1 MKSTF
6 IHALTQLMW
15 KMGFEVS
22 DITYFYV
29 CNGEKNY
36 DKFDNKIN
44 FSTTL
49 VSYTTKTSWIEAKI
63 VEMKSLLKSDQIPGI
78 NKSCERCAYLKGERE
93 F

>member
-1 MKSTF
+1 MEHETE
-6 IHALTQLMW
+6 L
-15 KMGFEVS
+15 
-22 DITYFYV
+22 
-29 CNGEKNY
+29 EKNY

-49 VSYTTKTSWIEAKI
+49 VSYATKTSWIEAKI
-63 VEMKSLLKSDQIPGI
+63 VEMKSLLESDQIPGI